1 MTKEIQQNISG
12 QQLSDALSER
22 YLSYAVST
30 IVARALPDVRDG
42 LKPVH
47 RRILYSML
55 RNKLTPAA
63 AFRKCA
69 KVVGDVLGSFHPHGD
84 TSVYDALVRLAQDFS
99 VRYPLIDGQGNFG
112 NIDGDPQ
119 AAYRYTESK
128 MTNASMLI
136 MEGLDEDSVNMTP
149 NFDGTTLEPS
159 VMPGAFPNLLAN
171 GSMGI
176 AVGMA
181 TNIPTH
187 NVAEICD
194 ALNLMIDR
202 PDATTTQIMKKLVGP
217 DFPTGGVLIDDFD
230 TIVKNYDT
238 GRGAFRIRAKWDA
251 EDLGRGAYQ
260 IVITEIPYGLEK
272 QKLVEQIAALIDAKK
287 LPLVED
293 IWDESTTDIRIVI
306 SPKNRNVPAEKV
318 MAHLFAMTALES
330 RFNMNFNVIDST
342 GAPRVM
348 KIGEVLTEFI
358 AHQKIVLLR
367 RTNWRL
373 ANIARRLEIL
383 GGLLV
388 VYLNLDRVIEII
400 RTEDDAKA
408 VLMKEFSLAEI
419 QVEAILNTRLRSLRK
434 LEEMEIR
441 KEDAAL
447 REEQKNLQAL
457 LASEEMQNEQLRAWF
472 ADIKKQYDK
481 KTALGRRRTIWAAA
495 GEEVAVNPD
504 EFIEKEPLTIILS
517 TLGWIRAAKGHLS
530 LDALDVKF
538 KEGDELW
545 AAFHAQSTDKINLF
559 ASGGKMFSIAAN
571 TLPGAR
577 GFGESVRM
585 MADIGADENIVS
597 AFVLDT
603 SAKYLLVAK
612 HGTGF
617 IVSGENCLAQT
628 KNGKQVMNTDAKNPA
643 VLVIPLPRR
652 GAGAGSRGGEGCHNP
667 EPSPSFVLAEQAQ
680 QKSRPSEGGELI
692 AIVGSN
698 DKLLIFPAAEIPEMA
713 RGKGV
718 ILQKYNAERTYV
730 MDAMFFD
737 ERDGFGWTTG
747 RGRTTLDDW
756 SPWVGRRATQGR
768 TIPVG
773 FPRSGKFGR

>member
-1 MTKEIQQNISG
+1 MGKEFIENIDS

-30 IVARALPDVRDG
+30 IVSRALPDVRDG

-55 RNKLTPAA
+55 RQKLAPNA

-69 KVVGDVLGSFHPHGD
+69 TVVGDVLGHYHPHGD
-84 TSVYDALVRLAQDFS
+84 SSVYDAMVRLAQDFS

-128 MTNASMLI
+128 MTEAAMMI
-136 MEGLDEDSVNMTP
+136 MEGLDEDSVDMMP
-149 NFDGTTLEPS
+149 NFDGTTLEPT

-171 GSMGI
+171 GGMGI

-194 ALNLMIDR
+194 ALNLVVDR
-202 PDATTTQIMKKLVGP
+202 PDATTAQIMKKLVGP
-217 DFPTGGVLIDDFD
+217 DFPTGGILIDSFE

-238 GRGAFRIRAKWDA
+238 GRGAFRIRARWDI
-251 EDLGRGAYQ
+251 ENLERGGWQ
-260 IVITEIPYGLEK
+260 VVISEIPYGIVK
-272 QKLVEQIAALIDAKK
+272 SKLVEQIATLIDGKK
-287 LPLVED
+287 LPLVDD
-293 IWDESTTDIRIVI
+293 IVDESTTDVRIVI
-306 SPKNRNVPAEKV
+306 TPKSRNIPADKM
-318 MAHLFAMTALES
+318 MAHLFAMTDLEY
-330 RFNMNFNVIDST
+330 RFNMNFNVIDSN

-348 KIGEVLTEFI
+348 PIGDVLREFV
-358 AHQKIVLLR
+358 AHQKNVLRR

-373 ANIARRLEIL
+373 TNIARRLEIL

-408 VLMKEFSLAEI
+408 VLTAEFNLTEI

-434 LEEMEIR
+434 LEEMEIKR
-441 KEDAAL
+441 EDAAL
-447 REEQKNLQAL
+447 REEQEKLRAL
-457 LASEEMQNEQLRAWF
+457 MASEEMQNEQLKAWF
-472 ADIKKQYDK
+472 ADIKKRYDK
-481 KTALGRRRTIWAAA
+481 KTTLGRRRTTWAEQT
-495 GEEVAVNPD
+495 EEIVVNAE

-517 TLGWIRAAKGHLS
+517 AMGWIRAAKGHLDLNS
-530 LDALDVKF
+530 LDLKF
-538 KEGDELW
+538 KEGDELLT
-545 AAFHAQSTDKINLF
+545 AFHAQSTDKINLF
-559 ASGGKMFSIAAN
+559 GASGKMFSLPAN
-571 TLPGAR
+571 ELPSAR

-585 MADIGADENIVS
+585 MADIGADEDIVR

-603 SAKYLLVAK
+603 NAKYLLVSR
-612 HGTGF
+612 HGNGF
-617 IVSGENCLAQT
+617 IVAGENCLAQT

-643 VLVIPLPRR
+643 HMCVPVTGDTVAL
-652 GAGAGSRGGEGCHNP
+652 S
-667 EPSPSFVLAEQAQ
+667 
-680 QKSRPSEGGELI
+680 
-692 AIVGSN
+692 GSN
-698 DKLLIFPAAEIPEMA
+698 DKLLIFATAEIPEMT

-730 MDAMFFD
+730 LDVMFFD
-737 ERDGFGWTTG
+737 ADNGFGWTTG
-747 RGRTTLDDW
+747 RGTTKMENW
-756 SPWVGRRATQGR
+756 APWRSKRASQGR
-768 TIPVG
+768 TVPVG
-773 FPRSGKFGR
+773 FPRSGKFTPEK

>member
-1 MTKEIQQNISG
+1 MTKQIIERIDS

-30 IVARALPDVRDG
+30 IVSRALPDVRDG

-55 RNKLTPAA
+55 RQKLSPSA

-69 KVVGDVLGSFHPHGD
+69 TVVGDVLGHYHPHGD
-84 TSVYDALVRLAQDFS
+84 SSVYDAMVRLAQDFS

-128 MTNASMLI
+128 MTDAAMLI
-136 MEGLDEDSVNMTP
+136 MEGIDENSVDMMP
-149 NFDGTTLEPS
+149 NFDGTTTEPV

-187 NVAEICD
+187 NVAEVCD
-194 ALNLMIDR
+194 ALMLMVDK
-202 PDATTTQIMKKLVGP
+202 PDSTTAQIMKKMVGP
-217 DFPTGGVLIDDFD
+217 DFPTGGVLIDGFD

-238 GRGAFRIRAKWDA
+238 GRGAFRIRAKW
-251 EDLGRGAYQ
+251 EIEELERGGWQ
-260 IVITEIPYGLEK
+260 VVVTEIPYGVVK
-272 QKLVEQIAALIDAKK
+272 SKMVESIGSLIDAKK
-287 LPLVED
+287 LPLVDD
-293 IWDESTTDIRIVI
+293 IVDESTTDVRIVI
-306 SPKNRNVPAEKV
+306 TPKSRNIPADKM
-318 MAHLFAMTALES
+318 MAHLFAMTDLEYK
-330 RFNMNFNVIDST
+330 FNMNFNVIDSN

-348 KIGEVLTEFI
+348 PIGDVLREFI
-358 AHQKIVLLR
+358 AHQKNVLLR

-373 ANIARRLEIL
+373 GNISRRLEIL

-400 RTEDDAKA
+400 RNEDDPRA
-408 VLMKEFSLAEI
+408 VLIAEFNLTDV

-441 KEDAAL
+441 REDAEL
-447 REEQKNLQAL
+447 RAEQEKLEAL
-457 LASEEMQNEQLRAWF
+457 LASESMQNEQLKAWF
-472 ADIKKQYDK
+472 ADIKKRYDK
-481 KTALGRRRTIWAAA
+481 KTALGRRRTTWA
-495 GEEVAVNPD
+495 EQTEDVVVNAE

-517 TLGWIRAAKGHLS
+517 KMGWIRAAKGT
-530 LDALDVKF
+530 LDLNSLDVKF
-538 KEGDELW
+538 KEGDELLT
-545 AAFHAQSTDKINLF
+545 AFHAMSTDKINIF
-559 ASGGKMFSIAAN
+559 ASGGKMFTLSAN
-571 TLPGAR
+571 ELPSAR

-585 MADIGADENIVS
+585 MADIGADEEIVR
-597 AFVLDT
+597 AFVLNT
-603 SAKYLLVAK
+603 SAKYLLVAR

-628 KNGKQVMNTDAKNPA
+628 RTGKQVMNTDAKNMATMCVP
-643 VLVIPLPRR
+643 VD
-652 GAGAGSRGGEGCHNP
+652 GDS
-667 EPSPSFVLAEQAQ
+667 
-680 QKSRPSEGGELI
+680 I
-692 AIVGSN
+692 AMSGSN
-698 DKLLIFPAAEIPEMA
+698 DKLLIFNTHEIPEMT

-730 MDAMFFD
+730 LDVMFFNAA
-737 ERDGFGWTTG
+737 DGFGWTTG
-747 RGRTTLDDW
+747 RGTTKLDDW
-756 SPWVGRRATQGR
+756 KLWCGKRASQGR
-768 TIPVG
+768 TVPFG
-773 FPRSGKFGR
+773 FPRSGKFGK